1 MISCAATLVGLCV
14 GAATGTQPPP
24 AEPRPVI
31 EAPMQPRAVVE
42 ELTSLLR
49 AAIGDSD
56 IRRRD
61 RTLAG
66 LRTVRDPAM
75 LAFFSQLSINPS
87 PLLRVHGLLGLAE
100 LEPQRGIDLLA
111 VSRIA
116 DPRLQGVIVS
126 SALDA
131 GLIGD
136 QTRSELSSWAS
147 LPVRVRLDLAAGCAA
162 RSMPFD
168 TASVQR
174 FMADSDPFIAV
185 AAAVVLKQAGIDS
198 AATAQAVRTR
208 SAGLAQGTDRGAPAA
223 AFAAFV
229 VEHGLTEAGEAL
241 DIAASA
247 LRPGAAADSV
257 TAAQLITSPQ
267 LPEVIAAARA
277 RLDISVPAGERAVFG
292 TRILHVAL
300 RVRGRMPASVVGE
313 MTTDPDPLVKAMGS
327 AAAALAEDTGA
338 VGSAVAALVRLGH
351 VPTVEWGLRCAAER
365 HWQDAS
371 TIRAAVISAVAG
383 RPRGAAIDPKLAE
396 MAVLAAA
403 RLCDDEPR
411 DLDRAL
417 AEALSASD
425 GPLTLIILEGA
436 LRSSHIGTGALVR
449 QGTFEAR
456 PAGPWPD
463 HESAALA
470 LLVAVRH
477 KEFTADPAERIS
489 RLAAIARGDAG
500 TGGLSA
506 VLRTQAAWLAL
517 RESGENRVALARIL
531 SDLPVPAA
539 DTPRRPSPAIPPSPA
554 PATKP

>member
-1 MISCAATLVGLCV
+1 MISGAATLVGLCV
-14 GAATGTQPPP
+14 GAATGTQPSP

-49 AAIGDSD
+49 SAIGDSD

-147 LPVRVRLDLAAGCAA
+147 LPVRVRLDIAAGCAA

-168 TASVQR
+168 TGSVQR
-174 FMADSDPFIAV
+174 FMADEDPFIAV
-185 AAAVVLKQAGIDS
+185 ASAVVLSQAGVEPV
-198 AATAQAVRTR
+198 ATAQAVRTR
-208 SAGLAQGTDRGAPAA
+208 SAGLAHGADGGAPAA
-223 AFAAFV
+223 ALAAFV
-229 VEHGLTEAGEAL
+229 VDHGLTAAGEAL
-241 DIAASA
+241 DIAVSA
-247 LRPGAAADSV
+247 LRPGPAADSV
-257 TAAQLITSPQ
+257 VAAMLLTSPD
-267 LPEVIAAARA
+267 LPDVVAAARA
-277 RLDISVPAGERAVFG
+277 RLDVSVPAPDRVAFG
-292 TRILHVAL
+292 TRVLNVAL
-300 RVRGRMPASVVGE
+300 RVGERMPASVVAE
-313 MTTDPDPLVKAMGS
+313 MTTDPDPLVKAMGT
-327 AAAALAEDTGA
+327 AAAALAAQDSA
-338 VGSAVAALVRLGH
+338 VGPAVAALVRRGH
-351 VPTVEWGLRCAAER
+351 VPTVDWGLRCAAER

-371 TIRAAVISAVAG
+371 AIRAAVIGAVAA
-383 RPRGAAIDPKLAE
+383 RPHGALIDPRLAE

-449 QGTFEAR
+449 QGAFEAR

-463 HESAALA
+463 HEAAALA

-477 KEFTADPAERIS
+477 QEFTADPAERIAK
-489 RLAAIARGDAG
+489 LAAIARGDESN
-500 TGGLSA
+500 GGLNS
-506 VLRTQAAWLAL
+506 VLRAQAAWLAL
-517 RESGENRVALARIL
+517 RESRENRVALARIL

-539 DTPRRPSPAIPPSPA
+539 DTPQRLPPVNPPDPA

>member
-1 MISCAATLVGLCV
+1 
-14 GAATGTQPPP
+14 
-24 AEPRPVI
+24 
-31 EAPMQPRAVVE
+31 MQPRAVVE

-49 AAIGDSD
+49 SAIGDSD

-116 DPRLQGVIVS
+116 DPRLQGVIIS

-131 GLIGD
+131 GLVGD
-136 QTRSELSSWAS
+136 QTRSELSSWPS

-168 TASVQR
+168 TGSVQR
-174 FMADSDPFIAV
+174 FMADGDPFIAV
-185 AAAVVLKQAGIDS
+185 ASAVVLRQAGVEPV
-198 AATAQAVRTR
+198 ATAQAIRTR
-208 SAGLAQGTDRGAPAA
+208 SAGLAREADDGAPAA
-223 AFAAFV
+223 ALAAFV
-229 VEHGLTEAGEAL
+229 VDHGLTSAGEAL

-257 TAAQLITSPQ
+257 AAARLLTSPE
-267 LPEVIAAARA
+267 LPEVVAAARA
-277 RLDISVPAGERAVFG
+277 RLDVSVAAADRAAFCTRILNVSLRAGER
-292 TRILHVAL
+292 
-300 RVRGRMPASVVGE
+300 MPAAVVAE
-313 MTTDPDPLVKAMGS
+313 MLTDPDPLVKAMGV
-327 AAAALAEDTGA
+327 AASALAAREGA
-338 VGSAVAALVRLGH
+338 VGPAVAALVRRGH

-371 TIRAAVISAVAG
+371 AIRAAVIAAVAE
-383 RPRGAAIDPKLAE
+383 RPRGASIDPKLAE

-436 LRSSHIGTGALVR
+436 LRSSHGRAGALVR

-463 HESAALA
+463 NETAALA

-477 KEFTADPAERIS
+477 QEFTADPAERIA
-489 RLAAIARGDAG
+489 RLAAIARGG
-500 TGGLSA
+500 EGSGGLGS
-506 VLRTQAAWLAL
+506 VLRAQAAWLAL

-531 SDLPVPAA
+531 SDLPAPAA
-539 DTPRRPSPAIPPSPA
+539 DTPRRQPPANPPEPA